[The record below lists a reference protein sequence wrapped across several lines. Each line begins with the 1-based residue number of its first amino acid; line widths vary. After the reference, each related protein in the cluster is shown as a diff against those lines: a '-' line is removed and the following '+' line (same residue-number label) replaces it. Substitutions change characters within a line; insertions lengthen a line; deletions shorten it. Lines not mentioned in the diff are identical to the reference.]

1 MISFSTCMPAL
12 SLLILSST
20 AVAIPPDPSSFPEFS
35 LSDATPH
42 LIIATVS
49 AGKYLPEFA
58 ECGKP
63 DVICIDPPP
72 FWFSARI
79 AKLVYGEA
87 VGDHLKI
94 ATTSHYGM
102 DSFLESVGDRAI
114 LIALVSN
121 GDRYV
126 MPRYASADL
135 AQDRSGNFHLLLL
148 EKRAPSWLPCAAWE
162 MRREVQPV
170 DFRED
175 ISLRGENAGYRQ
187 RQAPDM
193 FRRVGKKTV
202 PRYAIPM
209 DLLSTRLSE
218 IAPTAHEMACARE

>member
-79 AKLVYGEA
+79 AKLVY
-87 VGDHLKI
+87 
-94 ATTSHYGM
+94 
-102 DSFLESVGDRAI
+102 
-114 LIALVSN
+114 

-218 IAPTAHEMACARE
+218 IAPTAHEMACARD